1 MTNLPSSWQACILE
15 ENSPLIPLFNP
26 RKDVW
31 FEHFKVDSGEILPQT
46 LVGAATAKLLIFN
59 DPDNIIECRELIEA
73 GNYP

>member
-1 MTNLPSSWQACILE
+1 
-15 ENSPLIPLFNP
+15 
-26 RKDVW
+26 
-31 FEHFKVDSGEILPQT
+31 LPQT